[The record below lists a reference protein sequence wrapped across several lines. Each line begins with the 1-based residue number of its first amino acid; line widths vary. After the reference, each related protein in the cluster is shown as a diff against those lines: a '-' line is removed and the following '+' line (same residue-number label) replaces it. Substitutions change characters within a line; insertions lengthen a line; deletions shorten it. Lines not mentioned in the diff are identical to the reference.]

1 MNYIAF
7 LFITIE
13 DMLHEYCNHVILFHV
28 CFYLP
33 WGVEINNG
41 LFLLEFKTWLI
52 LVDLSTCTSISSFKN
67 RFPTMMQ
74 TLIQAT
80 LRERFYNVTFPCYQ
94 LSWSNIIK
102 RFRINNDRMM
112 DWTLIFSSITVSIFL
127 VQSVNLFDWFWK
139 KNVLLVYLNFNML
152 INIKQLNCV
161 VEMAGVSLTN

>member
-1 MNYIAF
+1 MQLSPLSTYVSMNYIAF
-7 LFITIE
+7 LFNTIE
-13 DMLHEYCNHVILFHV
+13 GMLHEYCNHVILFHV

-80 LRERFYNVTFPCYQ
+80 LRERLYNVTFPCYQ

-112 DWTLIFSSITVSIFL
+112 DWTLIFSSITVSIFFSTISEFVRL
-127 VQSVNLFDWFWK
+127 ILK
-139 KNVLLVYLNFNML
+139 KKC
-152 INIKQLNCV
+152 II
-161 VEMAGVSLTN
+161 SIS